1 MYLKRTV
8 LTFNGVYPSVF
19 SYISFYSPLNDLLKV
34 FIWSTFDKSEAGPKH
49 SLFIYSSSD

>member
-1 MYLKRTV
+1 MQVKIWFNKIIKLIIVEIGPMYLKRTV

-34 FIWSTFDKSEAGPKH
+34 FI
-49 SLFIYSSSD
+49 